1 MLSDVYY
8 RCEGIYTDASTSKSM
23 NVYWIYKDSTT
34 NKLCVS
40 DMSDT
45 NKITFAPSG
54 SILKMVDHVV
64 PIGTTYTG
72 GGYSVIKTKT
82 KEVDVFGKTSGVG
95 ISDEWASSTTYYTNI
110 ISSTITDTEGD
121 VVKIISATITAGG
134 SVTSID
140 GTTVKVRLSGS
151 SPKVTVS
158 ATITVTYQVKI
169 DY

>member
-72 GGYSVIKTKT
+72 GVIKTKT
-82 KEVDVFGKTSGVG
+82 KKVDVWGKTGSAG
-95 ISDEWASSTTYYTNI
+95 IDDEWGSSTTYYTNI